1 MNISDA
7 SSLPVLL
14 VDDEEQILLSSS
26 AILQSCGIKNILTL
40 DDSRKVLP
48 LLEKE
53 DVALVVL
60 DLSMP
65 HIAGIDILKK
75 IKAEFPHIA
84 VIMMTAN
91 DELEM
96 AVECMKSG
104 AFDYLTKPA
113 EESRLVSSVRKALEM
128 QELRKEISS
137 LKKGMVTGKL
147 QNEAAFSPIITSSS
161 NMRSLFNYLEAV
173 AKSSQPILI
182 TGETGV
188 GKELI
193 AKATHDV
200 SGCEGDFVDINVA
213 GLDENMFLDTLFGH
227 KKGAYTGAD
236 KAREGLIANA
246 AGGTLF
252 LDEIGDIK
260 ESVQL
265 KLLRLL
271 QERTYYPIGSDVAR
285 QTDARI
291 VVATNRDLSK
301 LVEEG
306 SFRRDLYY
314 RLIAHHVEIPP
325 LRERLEDI
333 PLLLEHFLEGAAK
346 SMDKKK
352 PAVPRELVLLL
363 SSYHFPGNVRE
374 LQMMVFDAVARHES
388 GKISM
393 SSFKKIIGKEVPLQA
408 EETMASLQELKS
420 GSAVPGSLPTLKE
433 AEDFLIEEALRS
445 SNGNQSI
452 AASQLGISRQ
462 ALNKRLARISKNK

>member
-7 SSLPVLL
+7 SGLRVLL

-26 AILQSCGIKNILTL
+26 AILQSCGIKNVLKI

-48 LLEKE
+48 VLEKE
-53 DVALVVL
+53 EVALVVL

-65 HIAGIDILKK
+65 HISGIDILKQ
-75 IKAEFPHIA
+75 IKDEFPHIA

-91 DELEM
+91 DELEI

-104 AFDYLTKPA
+104 AFDYLTKPV

-128 QELRKEISS
+128 QELRDEISS
-137 LKKGMVTGKL
+137 LKKGIVTGKL
-147 QNEAAFSPIITSSS
+147 QNEAAFSPIITESSS
-161 NMRSLFNYLEAV
+161 MRSLFTYLEAV
-173 AKSSQPILI
+173 GKSSQPVLI

-193 AKATHDV
+193 ARATHDV
-200 SGCEGDFVDINVA
+200 SDRKGNFVAINVA

-260 ESVQL
+260 ESVQV

-271 QERTYYPIGSDVAR
+271 QERTYYPIGSDVVR
-285 QTDARI
+285 QTNARI
-291 VVATNRDLSK
+291 VVATNRGLSK

-314 RLIAHHVEIPP
+314 RLIAHHVDIPP

-333 PLLLEHFLEGAAK
+333 PLLLEHFLEGAAE
-346 SMDKKK
+346 SMDKKR
-352 PAVPRELVLLL
+352 PAIPQELVLLL
-363 SSYHFPGNVRE
+363 STYHFPGNVRE

-388 GKISM
+388 GIMSM
-393 SSFKKIIGKEVPLQA
+393 SSFKKIIGKEVPLLT
-408 EETMASLQELKS
+408 EETSALLQEMNPRSRAGAK
-420 GSAVPGSLPTLKE
+420 LPTLKE
-433 AEDFLIEEALRS
+433 AEDFLIEEALLS

-462 ALNKRLARISKNK
+462 ALNKRLARASKSK

>member
-1 MNISDA
+1 MKISDM
-7 SSLPVLL
+7 SSQPVLL

-26 AILQSCGIKNILTL
+26 AVLQSCGIKNVLTL
-40 DDSRKVLP
+40 GDSRKVLP

-53 DVALVVL
+53 EVALVVL

-75 IKAEFPHIA
+75 VKAEFPHIA

-104 AFDYLTKPA
+104 AFDYLSKPVD
-113 EESRLVSSVRKALEM
+113 EGRLVSSVRKALEM
-128 QELRKEISS
+128 QELRNEISS
-137 LKKGMVTGKL
+137 LKKGIVAGKL
-147 QNEAAFSPIITSSS
+147 QNEAAFSAIITKSSS
-161 NMRSLFNYLEAV
+161 MRSLFNYLEAV
-173 AKSSQPILI
+173 AKSTQPILI

-193 AKATHDV
+193 AKAAHNV
-200 SGCEGDFVDINVA
+200 SGSKGDFVDINVA
-213 GLDENMFLDTLFGH
+213 GLDEHMFLDTLFGH

-260 ESVQL
+260 ESAQL

-271 QERTYYPIGSDVAR
+271 QERTYYPIGSDVAK

-333 PLLLEHFLEGAAK
+333 PLLLEHLLEAAAK

-352 PAVPRELVLLL
+352 PAIPQELALLL

-374 LQMMVFDAVARHES
+374 LQMMVFDAVARYES
-388 GKISM
+388 GIMSM

-408 EETMASLQELKS
+408 DETMASLQKLTLDS
-420 GSAVPGSLPTLKE
+420 TVPGRRPTLKE
-433 AEDFLIEEALRS
+433 AEDFLIAEALRS

-462 ALNKRLARISKNK
+462 ALNKRLAKASKIK